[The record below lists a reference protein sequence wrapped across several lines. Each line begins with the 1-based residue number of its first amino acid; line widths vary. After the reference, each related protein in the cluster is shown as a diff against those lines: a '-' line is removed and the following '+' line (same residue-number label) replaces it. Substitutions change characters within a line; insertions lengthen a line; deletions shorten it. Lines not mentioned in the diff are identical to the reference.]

1 MKKLVFLSLICAFI
15 LNSSKAQE
23 HTKASEVD
31 TLTVVEHLDE
41 LTLLWDVESIE
52 LKTYQGLRKFC
63 RSSAY
68 QTFNHRNA

>member
-1 MKKLVFLSLICAFI
+1 MKKLVFLSSMCVFI

-23 HTKASEVD
+23 HTKASEAD

-68 QTFNHRNA
+68 RH